1 MPRGELAAL
10 TEVGAAPV
18 TGRVVPHFPLDGRGK
33 ARIGQEL
40 TIRQRLFNGRLHP

>member
-1 MPRGELAAL
+1 MPGGELAAL
-10 TEVGAAPV
+10 TEVAAVPV

-40 TIRQRLFNGRLHP
+40 PFVSAYLMAS